1 MTKTIEATWQLLQ
14 QHQGET
20 FHTAK
25 GLPFTY
31 TIRGGELFV
40 NRRRKSITVSTV
52 RRALEKITQLEAAG
66 EIITG
71 PKKIG
76 CYGASYLYPVLLA
89 LDVLERPA
97 LPGQEEFT
105 DAAARP
111 NRQCRASAVRP
122 PTGQTASAIQDDVPH
137 RKDPSSVPDLHY
149 LP

>member
-1 MTKTIEATWQLLQ
+1 MTKTIEAIWQLLQ

-52 RRALEKITQLEAAG
+52 RRALEKITLLEAAG
-66 EIITG
+66 EAITG

-76 CYGASYLYPVLLA
+76 C
-89 LDVLERPA
+89 
-97 LPGQEEFT
+97 LPGAVGAGRSGKT
-105 DAAARP
+105 SPAGAGRIY
-111 NRQCRASAVRP
+111 RCRNCERDMKSVQNA
-122 PTGQTASAIQDDVPH
+122 PH
-137 RKDPSSVPDLHY
+137 T
-149 LP
+149 

>member
-1 MTKTIEATWQLLQ
+1 MTKPIEAIWQLLQ

-52 RRALEKITQLEAAG
+52 RRALEKITLLEAAG
-66 EIITG
+66 EVITG

-76 CYGASYLYPVLLA
+76 YLYPVLLA
-89 LDVLERPA
+89 LDVLERPV
-97 LPGQEEFT
+97 LPGQEKFT
-105 DAAARP
+105 DAAIV
-111 NRQCRASAVRP
+111 NE
-122 PTGQTASAIQDDVPH
+122 I
-137 RKDPSSVPDLHY
+137 
-149 LP
+149 

>member
-1 MTKTIEATWQLLQ
+1 MTKTIEAIWLLLQ

-52 RRALEKITQLEAAG
+52 RRALEKITLLEAAG
-66 EIITG
+66 EVITG

-76 CYGASYLYPVLLA
+76 CYGASSFTRCCWRWTFWK
-89 LDVLERPA
+89 DQSCRGRKN
-97 LPGQEEFT
+97 LPMPQ
-105 DAAARP
+105 
-111 NRQCRASAVRP
+111 
-122 PTGQTASAIQDDVPH
+122 
-137 RKDPSSVPDLHY
+137 L
-149 LP
+149 

>member
-1 MTKTIEATWQLLQ
+1 MTKTIEAIWQLLQ

-31 TIRGGELFV
+31 SIRGGGVFV
-40 NRRRKSITVSTV
+40 VPRGAWAPVSP
-52 RRALEKITQLEAAG
+52 RPRGLEKITLLEAAG
-66 EIITG
+66 EVITG

-105 DAAARP
+105 DAAIV
-111 NRQCRASAVRP
+111 NE
-122 PTGQTASAIQDDVPH
+122 I
-137 RKDPSSVPDLHY
+137 
-149 LP
+149 

>member
-1 MTKTIEATWQLLQ
+1 MTKTIEAIWQLLQ

-52 RRALEKITQLEAAG
+52 RRALEKITLLEAAG
-66 EIITG
+66 EVITG

-76 CYGASYLYPVLLA
+76 CYGAGWDMCIATLGDGFLSKADQLFIRILK
-89 LDVLERPA
+89 E
-97 LPGQEEFT
+97 QF
-105 DAAARP
+105 
-111 NRQCRASAVRP
+111 
-122 PTGQTASAIQDDVPH
+122 PTAEA
-137 RKDPSSVPDLHY
+137 
-149 LP
+149 

>member
-52 RRALEKITQLEAAG
+52 RRALEKITLLEAAPVPRKSAA
-66 EIITG
+66 TG
-71 PKKIG
+71 PATFTRCCWRWTFWKDQPCRGRKN
-76 CYGASYLYPVLLA
+76 
-89 LDVLERPA
+89 
-97 LPGQEEFT
+97 LPMPQ
-105 DAAARP
+105 
-111 NRQCRASAVRP
+111 
-122 PTGQTASAIQDDVPH
+122 
-137 RKDPSSVPDLHY
+137 L
-149 LP
+149 

>member
-1 MTKTIEATWQLLQ
+1 MTKTIEAIWQLLQ

-52 RRALEKITQLEAAG
+52 RRALEKIALLEAAG
-66 EIITG
+66 KVITG

-76 CYGASYLYPVLLA
+76 CYGASYLYPVFLQLGIIH
-89 LDVLERPA
+89 
-97 LPGQEEFT
+97 LP
-105 DAAARP
+105 
-111 NRQCRASAVRP
+111 
-122 PTGQTASAIQDDVPH
+122 QTNDEPLQ
-137 RKDPSSVPDLHY
+137 
-149 LP
+149 

>member
-1 MTKTIEATWQLLQ
+1 MTKTIEAIWQLLQ

-20 FHTAK
+20 FHTTK

-66 EIITG
+66 EVITG

-76 CYGASYLYPVLLA
+76 CYLYPVLLA

-105 DAAARP
+105 DAAIV
-111 NRQCRASAVRP
+111 NE
-122 PTGQTASAIQDDVPH
+122 I
-137 RKDPSSVPDLHY
+137 
-149 LP
+149 

>member
-1 MTKTIEATWQLLQ
+1 MTKTIEAIWLLLQ

-31 TIRGGELFV
+31 TIRGG
-40 NRRRKSITVSTV
+40 
-52 RRALEKITQLEAAG
+52 
-66 EIITG
+66 G

-105 DAAARP
+105 DAAIV
-111 NRQCRASAVRP
+111 NE
-122 PTGQTASAIQDDVPH
+122 I
-137 RKDPSSVPDLHY
+137 
-149 LP
+149 